1 MKVVITPEMLR
12 RWATQ
17 GDEELTASGRLAI
30 PSEAF
35 LKRKG
40 RKLTARRTPAVQK
53 QTKATTTV

>member
-12 RWATQ
+12 RWAAQ

-30 PSEAF
+30 PSDTF

-40 RKLTARRTPAVQK
+40 RELPPGRRTATGRPRKAAV
-53 QTKATTTV
+53 TK

>member
-12 RWATQ
+12 RWAAQ
-17 GDEELTASGRLAI
+17 GDEEITASGRLAI

-40 RKLTARRTPAVQK
+40 RKLTTRRTTTVRK
-53 QTKATTTV
+53 QTKVTATV